1 MENQTEPTP
10 GVSCS
15 GWRDASDGHAC
26 RFSLPL
32 GLPEISSQTVLKTR
46 RTSSGSGTNQRID
59 CPFACEGDHA
69 SKREIAVDTDNAAK
83 QWKCHAYGC
92 ECRGNLLNLMYGWLN
107 GKRWTGDKLR
117 GAEFNQK
124 NRTSYRFASE

>member
-1 MENQTEPTP
+1 MLSFLSSTAMTKPKHWINVDDWMAEQTLTSAAAVC
-10 GVSCS
+10 GQ
-15 GWRDASDGHAC
+15 H
-26 RFSLPL
+26 SL
-32 GLPEISSQTVLKTR
+32 EV
-46 RTSSGSGTNQRID
+46 SGSESNQRID
-59 CPFACEGDHA
+59 CPFACAGDHD
-69 SKREIAVDTDNAAK
+69 SKREIAVDADNPAK

-107 GKRWTGDKLR
+107 GNRWTGDRLR